1 VELRHLEH
9 FVAVAEER
17 NFTRAAGRLHL
28 VQSALSVS
36 IRSLER
42 ELDTR
47 LFERTTREVRLT
59 DAARVLLPE
68 ARRTLDAAAS
78 ARAAVLGAHE
88 GLRGTL
94 RLGMMQ
100 VINVVEVGSL
110 IARFHRERPL
120 VDIRPRTAPGGSAA
134 MISDV
139 RRGALDGAFVAVSG
153 LDQPGLTVTTLAS
166 EPVLLGCRPDH
177 PLARRAAVGV
187 SELADQPFVDFTPGW
202 GPRTLADQLFA
213 KAGVERSIG
222 IEVPDVS
229 IHASLVRAG
238 LGLAILPQ
246 SMIADAGLAGVPLRP
261 TATFTVAFIIAAD
274 RPLSPVAQAF
284 ADMVTTTRPEDG
296 RWPALSGGPRFPRR
310 GSGDSLTGS

>member
-1 VELRHLEH
+1 MELRHLEH

-17 NFTRAAGRLHL
+17 NFTRAARRLHL

-42 ELDTR
+42 ELDTQ

-59 DAARVLLPE
+59 DTGRILLPE

-78 ARAAVLGAHE
+78 AQAAVLDAQE

-100 VINVVEVGSL
+100 VISVADVGSL

-120 VDIRPRTAPGGSAA
+120 VDIQPRNAPGGSAA

-139 RRGALDGAFVAVSG
+139 RRGTLDAAFVAVSG
-153 LDQPGLTVTTLAS
+153 PDQPGLTATTLAS
-166 EPVLLGCRPDH
+166 ESVLLGCLPDH
-177 PLARRAAVGV
+177 PLARRAVVSV
-187 SELADQPFVDFTPGW
+187 SELAGQPFVDYTPGW
-202 GPRTLADQLFA
+202 GTRTVADQLFA

-222 IEVPDVS
+222 IEVPDAS

-238 LGLAILPQ
+238 LGLAILPE
-246 SMIADAGLAGVPLRP
+246 SMIADAGLVGVPLRP
-261 TATFTVAFIIAAD
+261 TATFTVAFVVPAD
-274 RPLSPVAQAF
+274 RPLSPVTQAF
-284 ADMVTTTRPEDG
+284 ADLVTTTDKP
-296 RWPALSGGPRFPRR
+296 
-310 GSGDSLTGS
+310 

>member
-1 VELRHLEH
+1 MELRHLEH

-17 NFTRAAGRLHL
+17 NFTRAARRLHL

-42 ELDTR
+42 ELDTQ

-59 DAARVLLPE
+59 DTGRILLPE

-78 ARAAVLGAHE
+78 AQAAVLDAQE

-100 VINVVEVGSL
+100 VISVADVGSL

-120 VDIRPRTAPGGSAA
+120 VDIQPRNAPGGSAA
-134 MISDV
+134 MIADV
-139 RRGALDGAFVAVSG
+139 RRGTLDAAFVAVSG
-153 LDQPGLTVTTLAS
+153 PDQPGLTATTLAS
-166 EPVLLGCRPDH
+166 ESVLLGCLPDH
-177 PLARRAAVGV
+177 PLARRAVVSV
-187 SELADQPFVDFTPGW
+187 SELAGQPFVDYTPGW
-202 GPRTLADQLFA
+202 GTRTVADQLFA

-222 IEVPDVS
+222 IEVPDAS

-238 LGLAILPQ
+238 LGLAILPE
-246 SMIADAGLAGVPLRP
+246 SMIADAGLVGVPLRP
-261 TATFTVAFIIAAD
+261 TATFTVAFVVPAD
-274 RPLSPVAQAF
+274 RPLSPVTQAF
-284 ADMVTTTRPEDG
+284 ADLVTTTDKP
-296 RWPALSGGPRFPRR
+296 
-310 GSGDSLTGS
+310 

>member
-17 NFTRAAGRLHL
+17 NFTRAARRLHL

-36 IRSLER
+36 VRSLER

-59 DAARVLLPE
+59 DAGRVLLPE

-78 ARAAVLGAHE
+78 AQAAVFGAQA

-100 VINVVEVGSL
+100 VISVVDVGAL

-120 VDIRPRTAPGGSAA
+120 VDIQPRTAPGGSAA

-139 RRGALDGAFVAVSG
+139 RRGTLDAAFVAVSG
-153 LDQPGLTVTTLAS
+153 PDQPGLTATTLVS
-166 EPVLLGCRPDH
+166 EPVLLGCLPDH
-177 PLARRAAVGV
+177 PLARRAVVAV
-187 SELADQPFVDFTPGW
+187 SELADEPFVDFTPGW
-202 GPRTLADQLFA
+202 GTRTVADQLFA
-213 KAGVERSIG
+213 RAGVERSIG
-222 IEVPDVS
+222 IEVPDGSV
-229 IHASLVRAG
+229 HASLVRAG
-238 LGLAILPQ
+238 LGLAILPE
-246 SMIADAGLAGVPLRP
+246 SMIADAGLAGVPLQP
-261 TATFTVAFIIAAD
+261 AATFSVAFIVAAG
-274 RPLSPVAQAF
+274 RPLSPVTLAF
-284 ADMVTTTRPEDG
+284 ADLVATVHQP
-296 RWPALSGGPRFPRR
+296 
-310 GSGDSLTGS
+310 